1 VKCQQI
7 FRIKW
12 HNFTQNTEVSLR
24 TGLRP
29 VSDRITGC
37 WNTIFGH
44 VQGHQSVGFAT
55 CPNMVFRPLVQNSFY
70 TRLCNFSSGFNHS
83 DSLKTSYR
91 SKAFESDAITQAHCA
106 LTTTTNLLSKFFIK
120 FPLIFTEQQ
129 YRRLTIVT
137 NVASCVISS
146 VDSST
151 NESFPVFSAYQSN
164 DA

>member
-1 VKCQQI
+1 MSA
-7 FRIKW
+7 
-12 HNFTQNTEVSLR
+12 NLQNQMAQFHPKYRSPLH

-120 FPLIFTEQQ
+120 FPLIFTEQAVQ
-129 YRRLTIVT
+129 KTD
-137 NVASCVISS
+137 NSH
-146 VDSST
+146 
-151 NESFPVFSAYQSN
+151 
-164 DA
+164 